1 MNVKRVYF
9 VGVGGQGNIL
19 ATKLV
24 GEAALASNVQV
35 SISETHGMAQRGGV
49 VASTAV
55 IGAQSPII
63 SDGKADVI
71 VAFEPL
77 EALRVLSK
85 ANKDTVLITSLSKI
99 QPFTVAIGKGVY
111 PDIDKALAYIKSKVK
126 SVIAFDALAEAKAA
140 NNPLGVNMVM
150 LGALM
155 AAGDIP
161 LSEAALRTAIQT
173 RTKKAFVEAN
183 LACFERG
190 YQAAKAALAQ

>member
-1 MNVKRVYF
+1 MSVKRVYF
-9 VGVGGQGNIL
+9 VGVGGQGNVL

-55 IGAQSPII
+55 IGARSPII
-63 SDGKADVI
+63 SDGKADGI

-77 EALRVLSK
+77 EALRVLPK

-111 PDIDKALAYIKSKVK
+111 PDIDHTLDYLKSKV
-126 SVIAFDALAEAKAA
+126 
-140 NNPLGVNMVM
+140 
-150 LGALM
+150 
-155 AAGDIP
+155 
-161 LSEAALRTAIQT
+161 
-173 RTKKAFVEAN
+173 
-183 LACFERG
+183 
-190 YQAAKAALAQ
+190 